1 MKASIK
7 KILQV
12 ILPQFLFNFFKKYYG
27 KILSA
32 LKISRYTIQFTFK
45 RRINTQ
51 NLTPINQP
59 LILISQM
66 QRSGG
71 TLLSQLL
78 DGVESIYAYPSELAL
93 TSPKWD
99 WSREKNYICYKQF
112 YIRNY
117 AERKVYIKESVAKND
132 LSNKFF
138 FDLIKQRQI
147 FESLQK
153 LSERDHFDAYFSSFF
168 NSFLNFK
175 NFGGKKKYISAFTPR
190 IIMHDKSVQNFYDIY
205 PDGAILSMIREPIS
219 WLASASLHSDEY
231 KNLNNALGLWLH
243 SAEKSLKNARSNSRT
258 YLVIFEELL
267 RDTRT
272 VMTQICKKL
281 EFDFHENLL
290 IPTFNSEHILSD
302 SSFKAESGIDLN
314 ALDRRNNVDLSTI
327 DKKLLLDCQD
337 TYNRALETFKDGLRL
352 APF

>member
-1 MKASIK
+1 MQASIK
-7 KILQV
+7 KTLQV
-12 ILPQFLFNFFKKYYG
+12 ILPKFLFNFFKNYYG
-27 KILSA
+27 KICSV
-32 LKISRYTIQFTFK
+32 LKISRYTVQFFFK
-45 RRINTQ
+45 KRINTH
-51 NLTPINQP
+51 NIISINQP

-117 AERKVYIKESVAKND
+117 AERKVYIKESVAQND
-132 LSNKFF
+132 LINKFF

-147 FESLQK
+147 FESFKKQ
-153 LSERDHFDAYFSSFF
+153 SERDHFDAYFSSFF

-175 NFGGKKKYISAFTPR
+175 NFHGKKKYVSAFTPR
-190 IIMHDKSVQNFYDIY
+190 IIMYDKSVQNFYDIY
-205 PDGAILSMIREPIS
+205 PDGAIISMIREPIS
-219 WLASASLHSDEY
+219 WLASASLHSEEY
-231 KNLNNALGLWLH
+231 KNPNNALRLWFH
-243 SAEKSLKNARSNSRT
+243 SAEKSFENSRSNSRT

-272 VMTQICKKL
+272 VMTHICKKL
-281 EFDFHENLL
+281 EIDFNENFL
-290 IPTFNSEHILSD
+290 IPTFNSQHTLSD
-302 SSFKAESGIDLN
+302 SSFKAERGIDLN

-327 DKKLLLDCQD
+327 NKKLLQDCQD
-337 TYNRALETFKDGLRL
+337 IYNRALESFKDEL
-352 APF
+352 